1 MMIIAWIVLIL
12 NALTG
17 VINFLGVFTEKTT
30 GKRVTSFIGVII
42 CIVTCLLSIYVLRL

>member
-1 MMIIAWIVLIL
+1 MIISAWIVLIL

-17 VINFLGVFTEKTT
+17 VTNFFGVFTEKTT

-42 CIVTCLLSIYVLRL
+42 CIVTCLLSIYILRL

>member
-1 MMIIAWIVLIL
+1 MIVIAWIVLIL
-12 NALTG
+12 NALSCA
-17 VINFLGVFTEKTT
+17 INFFGVFTEKTT